1 MSHALSSLLIRGTY
15 ETLLM
20 VAASSLI
27 SFALGMPLGIIL
39 SITGPTGI
47 RPNRPIN
54 SVLSL
59 IVNIGRSVP
68 FVILMIAIIP
78 ITRLIVGTSIGTS
91 AAIVPLAAAAVPFV
105 GRVVENALREIDGGV
120 IEAAHSMGATPLQ
133 IITKVLL
140 PEALPSIISGLTL
153 TIINLIGYSAMA
165 GTIGGGG
172 LGDVAIRYG
181 YQRFMLDV
189 MISTVVIL
197 VVLVQACQFIGDK
210 LAEAVRHDRRGSE

>member
-1 MSHALSSLLIRGTY
+1 MSQGLIALLAKGTY

-27 SFALGMPLGIIL
+27 SYAVGIPLGIIL
-39 SITGPTGI
+39 SITSPSGI
-47 RPNRPIN
+47 MPNRPIN

-59 IVNIGRSVP
+59 IVNVGRSVP

-78 ITRLIVGTSIGTS
+78 LTRMIVGTSIGTA

-120 IEAAHSMGATPLQ
+120 IEAAHSMGATPMQ

-153 TIINLIGYSAMA
+153 TMINLIGYSAMA

-189 MISTVVIL
+189 MVSTVAIL
-197 VVLVQACQFIGDK
+197 VILVQACQFIGDK
-210 LAEAVRHDRRGSE
+210 LADMTRHGRRD